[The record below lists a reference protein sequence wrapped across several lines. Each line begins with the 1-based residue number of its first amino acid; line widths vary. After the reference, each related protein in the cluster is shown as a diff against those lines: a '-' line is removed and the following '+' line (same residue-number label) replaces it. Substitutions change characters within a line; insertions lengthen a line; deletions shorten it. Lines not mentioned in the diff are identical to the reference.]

1 MRDLKKDVLFI
12 AVYENGNEE
21 TFGIAPSDLDSGIEG
36 PMEIAKRL
44 QLAAW
49 LPQGKILSVGRM
61 PER

>member
-1 MRDLKKDVLFI
+1 MRDLKKDVLFV

-21 TFGIAPSDLDSGIEG
+21 TFGIAPADLESAIEA
-36 PMEIAKRL
+36 PMQIAKRL

-49 LPQGKILSVGRM
+49 LPQGKILSVERM